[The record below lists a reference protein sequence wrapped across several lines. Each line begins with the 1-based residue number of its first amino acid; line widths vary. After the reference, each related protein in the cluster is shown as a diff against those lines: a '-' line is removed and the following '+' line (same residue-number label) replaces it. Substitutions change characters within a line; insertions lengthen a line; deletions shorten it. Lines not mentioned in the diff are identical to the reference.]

1 MTRMTASK
9 ILVVEDSDAIRISV
23 ATVLRAQGYVV
34 TERSDGQDLEA
45 VLGQTAPDVV
55 VLDVMLPGRD
65 GFDLLEVIR
74 RTGDAAV
81 IMLTARD
88 TTADRVR
95 GLGAGADDYLVKP
108 FAMAEL
114 VARIKAV
121 LRRSRPDGGT
131 VRVGD
136 LELDEDL
143 VRVSSAD
150 QPVQLTETERRVLAY
165 LVGAPR
171 AGRQQDP
178 DPDRGVGVRRV
189 RRQPGRGQRVDAAAQ
204 AGGSGPGPRAA
215 HRPRAR
221 LPAVGDRVRTG
232 PGSLRTRVTLAVIAV
247 LAVVLMA
254 LGIAVQAVFVSQS
267 ERSLESTLA
276 SRVQLG
282 RQLARAGVGPQQI
295 VNRVSTD
302 GVTATLETRNGMVF
316 GSGSPPGRSP
326 GPSPPPSTAPAGSP
340 VPP

>member
-1 MTRMTASK
+1 MTRMAASR

-23 ATVLRAQGYVV
+23 GTVLRAHGYVV
-34 TERSDGQDLEA
+34 TERADGQDLET
-45 VLGQTAPDVV
+45 VLGQTTPDAV

-65 GFDLLEVIR
+65 GFELLEVVR

-143 VRVSSAD
+143 VRVSSGD

-165 LVGAPR
+165 LVGHREQVVSKTQILTAVWGYDGFADNLVEVNVSTLR
-171 AGRQQDP
+171 RKLEAQGQAR
-178 DPDRGVGVRRV
+178 VLHTVR
-189 RRQPGRGQRVDAAAQ
+189 GRGY
-204 AGGSGPGPRAA
+204 
-215 HRPRAR
+215 R
-221 LPAVGDRVRTG
+221 LSATG
-232 PGSLRTRVTLAVIAV
+232 
-247 LAVVLMA
+247 
-254 LGIAVQAVFVSQS
+254 
-267 ERSLESTLA
+267 
-276 SRVQLG
+276 
-282 RQLARAGVGPQQI
+282 
-295 VNRVSTD
+295 
-302 GVTATLETRNGMVF
+302 
-316 GSGSPPGRSP
+316 
-326 GPSPPPSTAPAGSP
+326 
-340 VPP
+340 

>member
-1 MTRMTASK
+1 M
-9 ILVVEDSDAIRISV
+9 
-23 ATVLRAQGYVV
+23 V

-65 GFDLLEVIR
+65 GFDLLEVVR

-131 VRVGD
+131 VRVGE

-165 LVGAPR
+165 LVGHREQVVSKTQILTAVWGYDGFADNLVEVNVSTLR
-171 AGRQQDP
+171 RKLEAQGQAR
-178 DPDRGVGVRRV
+178 VLHTVR
-189 RRQPGRGQRVDAAAQ
+189 GRGY
-204 AGGSGPGPRAA
+204 
-215 HRPRAR
+215 R
-221 LPAVGDRVRTG
+221 LSATG
-232 PGSLRTRVTLAVIAV
+232 
-247 LAVVLMA
+247 
-254 LGIAVQAVFVSQS
+254 
-267 ERSLESTLA
+267 
-276 SRVQLG
+276 
-282 RQLARAGVGPQQI
+282 
-295 VNRVSTD
+295 
-302 GVTATLETRNGMVF
+302 
-316 GSGSPPGRSP
+316 
-326 GPSPPPSTAPAGSP
+326 
-340 VPP
+340 

>member
-9 ILVVEDSDAIRISV
+9 ILVVEDADAIRISV

-65 GFDLLEVIR
+65 GFDLLEAIR

-131 VRVGD
+131 VRVGE

-165 LVGAPR
+165 LVGHREQVVSKTQILTAVWGYDGFADNLVEVNVSTLR
-171 AGRQQDP
+171 RKLEAQGQAR
-178 DPDRGVGVRRV
+178 VLHTVR
-189 RRQPGRGQRVDAAAQ
+189 GRGY
-204 AGGSGPGPRAA
+204 
-215 HRPRAR
+215 R
-221 LPAVGDRVRTG
+221 LSATG
-232 PGSLRTRVTLAVIAV
+232 
-247 LAVVLMA
+247 
-254 LGIAVQAVFVSQS
+254 
-267 ERSLESTLA
+267 
-276 SRVQLG
+276 
-282 RQLARAGVGPQQI
+282 
-295 VNRVSTD
+295 
-302 GVTATLETRNGMVF
+302 
-316 GSGSPPGRSP
+316 
-326 GPSPPPSTAPAGSP
+326 
-340 VPP
+340 

>member
-9 ILVVEDSDAIRISV
+9 ILVVEDSDAIRLSV
-23 ATVLRAQGYVV
+23 AAVLRGQGYVV
-34 TERSDGQDLEA
+34 TERSDGRDLEA
-45 VLGQTAPDVV
+45 VLGQTAPDAV

-88 TTADRVR
+88 STADRVR
-95 GLGAGADDYLVKP
+95 GLGAGADDFLVKP

-131 VRVGD
+131 VRVGE

-165 LVGAPR
+165 LVGHREQVVSKTQILTAVWGYDGFADNLVEVNVSTLR
-171 AGRQQDP
+171 RKLEAEGQAR
-178 DPDRGVGVRRV
+178 VLHTVR
-189 RRQPGRGQRVDAAAQ
+189 GRGY
-204 AGGSGPGPRAA
+204 
-215 HRPRAR
+215 R
-221 LPAVGDRVRTG
+221 LSATG
-232 PGSLRTRVTLAVIAV
+232 
-247 LAVVLMA
+247 
-254 LGIAVQAVFVSQS
+254 
-267 ERSLESTLA
+267 
-276 SRVQLG
+276 
-282 RQLARAGVGPQQI
+282 
-295 VNRVSTD
+295 
-302 GVTATLETRNGMVF
+302 
-316 GSGSPPGRSP
+316 
-326 GPSPPPSTAPAGSP
+326 
-340 VPP
+340 

>member
-1 MTRMTASK
+1 MTRMAASR
-9 ILVVEDSDAIRISV
+9 ILVVEDSDAIRLSV
-23 ATVLRAQGYVV
+23 AAVLRGQGYVV
-34 TERSDGQDLEA
+34 TERSDGRDLEA

-65 GFDLLEVIR
+65 GFDLLDVIR

-88 TTADRVR
+88 STADRVR

-131 VRVGD
+131 VRVGE

-165 LVGAPR
+165 LVGHRDQIVSKTQILTAVWGYDGFAENLVEVNVSTLR
-171 AGRQQDP
+171 RKLEAEGQAR
-178 DPDRGVGVRRV
+178 VLHTVR
-189 RRQPGRGQRVDAAAQ
+189 GRGY
-204 AGGSGPGPRAA
+204 
-215 HRPRAR
+215 R
-221 LPAVGDRVRTG
+221 LSATG
-232 PGSLRTRVTLAVIAV
+232 
-247 LAVVLMA
+247 
-254 LGIAVQAVFVSQS
+254 
-267 ERSLESTLA
+267 
-276 SRVQLG
+276 
-282 RQLARAGVGPQQI
+282 
-295 VNRVSTD
+295 
-302 GVTATLETRNGMVF
+302 
-316 GSGSPPGRSP
+316 
-326 GPSPPPSTAPAGSP
+326 
-340 VPP
+340 

>member
-1 MTRMTASK
+1 MTRMAASRV
-9 ILVVEDSDAIRISV
+9 LVVEDSDAIRLSV

-34 TERSDGQDLEA
+34 TERADGRDLEA
-45 VLGQTAPDVV
+45 VLGQSAPDVV

-65 GFDLLEVIR
+65 GFDLLDVIR

-131 VRVGD
+131 VRVGE

-165 LVGAPR
+165 LVGHREQVVSKTQILTAVWGYDGFAENLVEVNVSTLR
-171 AGRQQDP
+171 RKLEAQGQAR
-178 DPDRGVGVRRV
+178 VLHTVR
-189 RRQPGRGQRVDAAAQ
+189 GRGY
-204 AGGSGPGPRAA
+204 
-215 HRPRAR
+215 R
-221 LPAVGDRVRTG
+221 LSATG
-232 PGSLRTRVTLAVIAV
+232 
-247 LAVVLMA
+247 
-254 LGIAVQAVFVSQS
+254 
-267 ERSLESTLA
+267 
-276 SRVQLG
+276 
-282 RQLARAGVGPQQI
+282 
-295 VNRVSTD
+295 
-302 GVTATLETRNGMVF
+302 
-316 GSGSPPGRSP
+316 
-326 GPSPPPSTAPAGSP
+326 
-340 VPP
+340 